1 MRPWKPNPQTRQLN
15 TDPMAEFEE
24 PLPCVERDK
33 QHMVTRE
40 RG

>member
-15 TDPMAEFEE
+15 TDPMAELEE
-24 PLPCVERDK
+24 PLPCVERDL